1 MPSNCFNRLSFL
13 HYSWNLSF
21 FPLLRE
27 KNHLTFLLFF
37 NSFFLPLILTLF
49 PILSILFHL
58 SAYLSLFVFPCF
70 LFFTPFFSLSSSFAS
85 LSLSLSL
92 SLSHFFLSFL
102 NSFTLPNLSI
112 FVFFTIWIF
121 FAIDRRLEML
131 VAGKQ

>member
-70 LFFTPFFSLSSSFAS
+70 LFFIFFHFFIIRI
-85 LSLSLSL
+85 SLSL
-92 SLSHFFLSFL
+92 SLSHVHFCSHAFFSLSL
-102 NSFTLPNLSI
+102 SLHSRICSFTHSLRLAYNFLPVLYI
-112 FVFFTIWIF
+112 TTTLW
-121 FAIDRRLEML
+121 
-131 VAGKQ
+131 

>member
-70 LFFTPFFSLSSSFAS
+70 LFFTPFSSSFAS

-92 SLSHFFLSFL
+92 SLSFLSIISQLFHTPKSIHFRL
-102 NSFTLPNLSI
+102 FHNLDI
-112 FVFFTIWIF
+112 FCY
-121 FAIDRRLEML
+121 R
-131 VAGKQ
+131 